1 MKRIYCPL
9 PSEQYLECSCIAVYK
24 CILLHNTLC
33 VDMQISCSALNAPA
47 DSTDGEQQKMEE
59 PTSTR
64 VADKVPAIR
73 FLFLNVRFL
82 FGPLTSPFSIFFL
95 NVRFLFGP
103 PTLFLLDNLNN
114 RAFLLKKKQE
124 TFSLTNEIMKIS
136 VASLPKND

>member
-1 MKRIYCPL
+1 
-9 PSEQYLECSCIAVYK
+9 
-24 CILLHNTLC
+24 
-33 VDMQISCSALNAPA
+33 MQISCSALNAPA

-82 FGPLTSPFSIFFL
+82 FGP
-95 NVRFLFGP
+95 

-114 RAFLLKKKQE
+114 RAFLLKKSKKL
-124 TFSLTNEIMKIS
+124 FSNK
-136 VASLPKND
+136 

>member
-1 MKRIYCPL
+1 M
-9 PSEQYLECSCIAVYK
+9 A
-24 CILLHNTLC
+24 LLHNTLC

-64 VADKVPAIR
+64 VADKVPAIC
-73 FLFLNVRFL
+73 
-82 FGPLTSPFSIFFL
+82 PLTSPFSIFFL